1 MQKPQKSIREYL
13 PEWAATYFKFLNVD
27 VEITDT
33 KDDERFEVNRLSDT
47 TTEVN
52 IYKIKN
58 DEEFSRKTF
67 YYRVFKNNQT
77 NEIRLYDIEGND
89 QYIIKGKVNKSIK
102 IRLIGG
108 HDKDK
113 YEDESTVRGPSHKT
127 KIYDN
132 PDNDIIKN
140 KETAIILSKDSL
152 INRYEYK
159 YFEYSRK
166 KDRRW
171 YFLIR
176 MIACSLV

>member
-27 VEITDT
+27 VEITGT

-113 YEDESTVRGPSHKT
+113 Y
-127 KIYDN
+127 
-132 PDNDIIKN
+132 
-140 KETAIILSKDSL
+140 
-152 INRYEYK
+152 
-159 YFEYSRK
+159 
-166 KDRRW
+166 
-171 YFLIR
+171 
-176 MIACSLV
+176 